1 MKRLSTGI
9 LAAFLVLALSGAGF
23 TKKSSAP
30 VLPARTTAASMQTLY
45 YFFSWPYDV
54 YNDRKTLNDE
64 IYEMWIW
71 YGGVLIDTDPSGGT
85 LIERGYPDK
94 AQPHDML
101 PVIFLYAHF
110 N

>member
-9 LAAFLVLALSGAGF
+9 FAAFLLLALTGAGF
-23 TKKSSAP
+23 TPKPSNTTSP
-30 VLPARTTAASMQTLY
+30 THLTAAPRQTLY

-54 YNDRKTLNDE
+54 YNDRKILSDE

-71 YGGVLIDTDPSGGT
+71 YGGVLIDTNPGGGT
-85 LIERGYPDK
+85 LIERGYADR

-110 N
+110 D